1 MLLANTT
8 HPFRLIPWLLE
19 LDSGKNILALGIF
32 LCIKIIW
39 VKMSHFK
46 NYAWWIFFLSQ
57 QSSITFLKI
66 TCLLLFILVIYK
78 IGKYLGSYTFMSSQT
93 NINGIL
99 HTLKTGF
106 TILVPGV
113 IGLLPKVTESKI
125 MPYVDGF
132 LWNSKRQRKMFNQ
145 GWTWGNKKGNYLRW
159 YDTVL
164 TADNGR
170 TIMYFTKV
178 LPIALCNL
186 LFNFSFFS
194 DLFRYNCQ
202 IAFTF
207 IRYTK
212 GWFDIYIYRLWN
224 DYHTKIG

>member
-1 MLLANTT
+1 
-8 HPFRLIPWLLE
+8 
-19 LDSGKNILALGIF
+19 
-32 LCIKIIW
+32 
-39 VKMSHFK
+39 MSHFK